1 MKQMVGLKN
10 YGSLTMRVDNQLA
23 YDWLMES
30 EWEQVSYIAP
40 GEIPHRFLMVDRLGI
55 EYNCFDMNPM
65 YKGKFII
72 CDVIFDY
79 PEGIYNNILNF
90 NCHKMYPIGKLYRG
104 EFILIGSDD
113 RHPGDCNPVDSCDQ
127 LIEQNLL
134 TTVYKQA
141 KVSTDRNN
149 FYLVSG
155 NNL

>member
-1 MKQMVGLKN
+1 MKQKVGLKKC
-10 YGSLTMRVDNQLA
+10 GSLTMRVDNQLA

-30 EWEQVSYIAP
+30 QWEQVSYIAP
-40 GEIPHRFLMVDRLGI
+40 GEIPDRFLMVDKLGI
-55 EYNCFDMNPM
+55 KYNCFDMNPM
-65 YKGKFII
+65 YNGKFII

-79 PEGIYNNILNF
+79 PKGIYNNILNF

-134 TTVYKQA
+134 TTVYKQE

-149 FYLVSG
+149 FYIVFG